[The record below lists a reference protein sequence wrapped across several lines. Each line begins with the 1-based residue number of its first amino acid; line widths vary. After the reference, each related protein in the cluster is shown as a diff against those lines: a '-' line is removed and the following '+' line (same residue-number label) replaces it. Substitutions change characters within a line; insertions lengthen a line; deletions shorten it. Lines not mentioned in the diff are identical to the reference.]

1 MNPRR
6 LLAWFFVVATLV
18 VAAVGTINVIRLRI
32 RGDAVGTQIQRHE
45 RAALE
50 TRKELDGLKRKR
62 DQGLDTLQLIQR
74 VGDDFKPPAVER
86 VLWVR
91 PYPAAPAT
99 VPLLTQS
106 PRTAALDIA
115 FRPVAEQGG
124 KSPR

>member
-1 MNPRR
+1 MNLRR
-6 LLAWFFVVATLV
+6 FLTWALVVATFS

-45 RAALE
+45 RASLE

-74 VGDDFKPPAVER
+74 VGDEFKPPAAER